1 MPSSLSKVR
10 KPHQAAGTLKKSK
23 KPSPLRVVSQ
33 DPLLFEHLR
42 CPELKG
48 EPCSQMLAHVFPMF
62 FVELLGG
69 IVRGDL
75 VLF

>member
-10 KPHQAAGTLKKSK
+10 KPHQAAGTFNKSK
-23 KPSPLRVVSQ
+23 NSSPLRVVPQ
-33 DPLLFEHLR
+33 DALLFEQLR

-48 EPCSQMLAHVFPMF
+48 EPCSQMLAHVFPLF

-69 IVRGDL
+69 IVGGDL